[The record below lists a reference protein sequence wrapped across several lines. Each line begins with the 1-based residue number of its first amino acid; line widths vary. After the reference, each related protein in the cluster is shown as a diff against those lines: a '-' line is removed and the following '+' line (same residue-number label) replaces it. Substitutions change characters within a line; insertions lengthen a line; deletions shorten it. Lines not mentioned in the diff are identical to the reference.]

1 MTIPNPHPAVIP
13 AAIPAAIR
21 AVIRAG
27 GRPPLGSNQSWHE
40 ERGTR

>member
-13 AAIPAAIR
+13 AAILAVIR

-27 GRPPLGSNQSWHE
+27 GSLGSNQSWHE